1 MDPPTPYLL
10 LSAPV
15 DVLINVSVKVPCTV
29 SMWSQW
35 CVPLLADSFS
45 MWEWSTWHCVFKEVS
60 GCESVA
66 GVYTV
71 FMLCLNCWLFWTVRM
86 LLNSKHTPCPI
97 LCWQCHYSD
106 TWHSKKSDV
115 SDSEWATWEHGVRQ
129 PHYSCCRVGR
139 WSVSE
144 CTQIGVRR
152 MLWCTLSIYGL
163 WFAFPFWSADCSG
176 QWGTCAVV

>member
-1 MDPPTPYLL
+1 MCATISWFIQHVGVEHMTL
-10 LSAPV
+10 
-15 DVLINVSVKVPCTV
+15 
-29 SMWSQW
+29 
-35 CVPLLADSFS
+35 CVQRGERVWVCSRCDI
-45 MWEWSTWHCVFKEVS
+45 
-60 GCESVA
+60 
-66 GVYTV
+66 V
-71 FMLCLNCWLFWTVRM
+71 FMLCLNCWLFRTVHM

-115 SDSEWATWEHGVRQ
+115 SDSEWATWEHGMRQ
-129 PHYSCCRVGR
+129 PQYSCCRVGR

-152 MLWCTLSIYGL
+152 RLWCTLSINGL

-176 QWGTCAVV
+176 QWGICAIV